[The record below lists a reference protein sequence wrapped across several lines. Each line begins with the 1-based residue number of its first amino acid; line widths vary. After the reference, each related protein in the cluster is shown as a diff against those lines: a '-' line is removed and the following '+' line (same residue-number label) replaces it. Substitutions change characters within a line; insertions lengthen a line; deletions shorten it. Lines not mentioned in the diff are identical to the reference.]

1 MSDWSSFEDDKVF
14 QDAWMQYLQEGEID
28 EGLWDRIKDKVSGV
42 TGTARASRAG
52 RAMARTADQ
61 LKRGATR
68 AGKAAAAAVG
78 IGGDEEAGAPTDA
91 TDSAAA
97 PARTAASA
105 AKSKRAEIYMQNAAA
120 FINTIRKIGQ
130 NLNFIG
136 VADVTGA
143 DVDAER
149 AKRRGKADPR
159 TAASA
164 GASTRGVRGLPE
176 AAPDIG
182 PAGTQNLPGGKQR
195 STRGPVQMAGPT
207 AATQQLIGTE
217 LKTMEYIAK
226 QKGTSIIKVI
236 SDTMKQIRQGLKKE
250 DPDLAA
256 KLDPKLGKLTQHII
270 NFTNKKMK
278 NPDIDI
284 AENIEDTSSLNT
296 HLLEELMNE
305 QYNPLEH
312 ISHIKRSGL
321 KAVPAILG
329 IALRDVLMKGVTDDM
344 LVGALDAVSANIKDE
359 KQRKRY
365 IKQYSKLLPA
375 AAPASVSGPE
385 GAVDATLAHRG
396 LEEIIKE
403 ELLRVKNEEK

>member
-68 AGKAAAAAVG
+68 AGKAVAGAVG

-120 FINTIRKIGQ
+120 FINTIRAAAMAVSKGMPS
-130 NLNFIG
+130 
-136 VADVTGA
+136 VTGA

-149 AKRRGKADPR
+149 ATRRGKADPR
-159 TAASA
+159 TARSA
-164 GASTRGVRGLPE
+164 GASTSGVRGLE
-176 AAPDIG
+176 EKSLNEIFDD
-182 PAGTQNLPGGKQR
+182 
-195 STRGPVQMAGPT
+195 PT
-207 AATQQLIGTE
+207 HQLIGTE
-217 LKTMEYIAK
+217 LQTMEYVAK
-226 QKGTSIIKVI
+226 QKGTSIIKII
-236 SDTMKQIRQGLKKE
+236 SDTMKQIRNGLKSE
-250 DPDLAA
+250 DPDLHS
-256 KLDPKLGKLTQHII
+256 KLDPALGKLTQQII
-270 NFTNKKMK
+270 NFTNSKIK

-284 AENIEDTSSLNT
+284 AESLNNVDLQNS
-296 HLLEELMNE
+296 HLLEQLMNE

-312 ISHIKRSGL
+312 ISHIKRAGL